1 LCVPFR
7 GEAGMTLNRGFCSY
21 AVLLHD
27 PPKSCDSCTRHIVL
41 GSDPFHVLVLLDIIG
56 RWATDLGIKVS
67 PKTPIRWVI
76 HTNKPSQLLPDM
88 VVVIPVGDI
97 VVHVPPVPFPTTQN
111 DRIPSQRPPR
121 GEGVLRFTLVPI
133 GVSQRTIQ
141 AVGAMG

>member
-1 LCVPFR
+1 
-7 GEAGMTLNRGFCSY
+7 M
-21 AVLLHD
+21 
-27 PPKSCDSCTRHIVL
+27 
-41 GSDPFHVLVLLDIIG
+41 VLLDIIG

-97 VVHVPPVPFPTTQN
+97 VVHVPPVPFPTTPN